1 MCSAQLVRSRGLS
14 LLLGTDRDENSGSI
28 LGSAAAAEC
37 SPPLASSLFEI
48 PSLAAF
54 AGSLAHSSRL
64 LLLCPDIRVTASP
77 RKKPHDMACPESNNQ
92 GQSKQGQPVSLRLGA
107 RPPAQLCGYH
117 QIGNRVT
124 HGLDGTCSCEK
135 LCCIQVMVIVSWRP

>member
-1 MCSAQLVRSRGLS
+1 MCSARLVRSRGLS
-14 LLLGTDRDENSGSI
+14 LLLGTDRDENSWAQR
-28 LGSAAAAEC
+28 LLQSAA
-37 SPPLASSLFEI
+37 PPLASSLFEI